1 MNKLLR
7 LLGNQ
12 MNTFNDFKKMINDLN
27 EENLSELCEQFLFD
41 HEGAMIM
48 LSKYCSD
55 FGLIF
60 DHQEIKDHMTT
71 MHSNGDF
78 DNIICFGIELSE
90 NQLYKKF
97 HPA

>member
-1 MNKLLR
+1 MS
-7 LLGNQ
+7 
-12 MNTFNDFKKMINDLN
+12 TFNDFKKMINNLN
-27 EENLSELCEQFLFD
+27 KENLSELCEQFLTD
-41 HEGAMIM
+41 HEGAMKI

-55 FGLIF
+55 SGLIF
-60 DHQEIKDHMTT
+60 DNKDIKDHMST

-78 DNIICFGIELSE
+78 DDIVCFGIELSE